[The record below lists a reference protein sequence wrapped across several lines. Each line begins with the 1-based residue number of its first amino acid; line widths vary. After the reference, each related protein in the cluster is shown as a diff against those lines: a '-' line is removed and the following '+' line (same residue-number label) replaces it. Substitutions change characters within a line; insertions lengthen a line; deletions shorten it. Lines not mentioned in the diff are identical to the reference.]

1 LHERF
6 NTIPF
11 TLTYLVT
18 DSLSSLNSRYDLSKI
33 EHFLDKNFNNLGIV
47 TETFKE
53 VKETIQTNIRWMD
66 KNFEVVSNW
75 LKENII
81 V

>member
-1 LHERF
+1 MHERF